1 MTIYTVG
8 FAKKTAAEFF
18 GLLRRAGI
26 KRLVD
31 IRLRNTSALAGFT
44 IARDLP
50 FFLKEL
56 CDAEYIHE
64 LRLAP
69 TDRLLDG
76 SRDGSINW
84 ERFESEFNAL
94 LVQRKVE
101 TVIDRSMFAVPTVLL
116 CSEPTPDHCHR
127 RLVAEYLSAKWGSGT
142 ITHL

>member
-1 MTIYTVG
+1 MC
-8 FAKKTAAEFF
+8 
-18 GLLRRAGI
+18 
-26 KRLVD
+26 
-31 IRLRNTSALAGFT
+31 TSALAWFT

-56 CDAEYIHE
+56 CGAEYIHE

-76 SRDGSINW
+76 SRDGTIEW

-101 TVIDRSMFAVPTVLL
+101 AVIDRSLFAVRTVLL
-116 CSEPTPDHCHR
+116 CSEPTPDKCHR
-127 RLVAEYLSAKWGSGT
+127 RLVAEYLSAKWDGIT